1 MTNNSLQQNSKS
13 TRVYDEQNC
22 FAFELLQKYIDDN
35 FKNRTIDVQTDIIP
49 RIKDIMIDC
58 LLATKHK
65 LKIHRKN
72 SFELYV
78 FDFVIDEDLRIWLVE
93 VKSNPN
99 LNFFNSYLM
108 NFLPKLIDDVLSIT
122 IDKTFVP
129 LIENFY
135 FKDREQLFDLIFS
148 ESKSINERRS
158 FDNKYIYPICELIPK
173 VTFLYNNEEHERIK
187 KLDLRYKSIE
197 TEFDNI
203 VQVNKELRLEMIKEI
218 TSDCFKSISYLK
230 KLNPKSVE
238 NVNKVE

>member
-65 LKIHRKN
+65 LKINRMN

-99 LNFFNSYLM
+99 LNFFNSVYIIL
-108 NFLPKLIDDVLSIT
+108 N
-122 IDKTFVP
+122 
-129 LIENFY
+129 
-135 FKDREQLFDLIFS
+135 
-148 ESKSINERRS
+148 SK
-158 FDNKYIYPICELIPK
+158 
-173 VTFLYNNEEHERIK
+173 
-187 KLDLRYKSIE
+187 
-197 TEFDNI
+197 
-203 VQVNKELRLEMIKEI
+203 
-218 TSDCFKSISYLK
+218 
-230 KLNPKSVE
+230 
-238 NVNKVE
+238 